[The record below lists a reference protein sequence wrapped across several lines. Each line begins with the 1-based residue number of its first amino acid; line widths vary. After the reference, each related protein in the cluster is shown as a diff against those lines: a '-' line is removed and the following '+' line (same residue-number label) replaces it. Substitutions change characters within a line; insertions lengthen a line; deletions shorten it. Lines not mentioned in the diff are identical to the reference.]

1 MLIPAYRLADRLGRV
16 CIKLG
21 LKMGDQVLSSARR
34 WRSRP
39 SASDHTATPETST
52 LVHLTLTPQQIP
64 ALIFLFLVSVILIVG
79 VTLWFERTGREAN
92 FNPGVFPTPLTGPAI
107 STEIA
112 HNLPAL
118 NINVSPLPAG
128 PTPTAPPNP
137 LSL

>member
-16 CIKLG
+16 CVKLG
-21 LKMGDQVLSSARR
+21 LKMGDQILSGARR

-39 SASDHTATPETST
+39 PAPEHAATPETAT

-64 ALIFLFLVSVILIVG
+64 ALIFLFLASVILIVG

-92 FNPGVFPTPLTGPAI
+92 FPANPFPTPLSGQAI

-112 HNLPAL
+112 QSLPEL
-118 NINVSPLPAG
+118 NINVSPLTAG
-128 PTPTAPPNP
+128 PTPTAPP
-137 LSL
+137 